1 MMPQAATNPKQQAH
15 ELIDRMSTG
24 QVSAVVSLL
33 EVMLDPVSIALA
45 NAPLEDEP
53 IGDEETRA
61 AAASNAWLK
70 DNPPIPNEE
79 VLAGLGLTPEDFER
93 MGRAPLEPE
102 ANHPGQ

>member
-33 EVMLDPVSIALA
+33 EVMLDPVSAALA
-45 NAPLEDEP
+45 NAPFEDEL
-53 IGDEETRA
+53 ISDAETRA

-70 DNPPIPNEE
+70 DNEPIPNEE
-79 VLAGLGLTPEDFER
+79 VLAELGLTPEDFER
-93 MGRAPLEPE
+93 MGRTPLEPE
-102 ANHPGQ
+102 PHHHS